1 MQPSLSQ
8 IYVSSLDQARQHY
21 ARGAWTEALRALEWA
36 HIAGQASFPRH
47 AHVHW
52 WMLKAAW
59 RLRDAHEVLGQLWRL
74 LLTPL
79 GHLSGRLPRGNT
91 GRAAVNPFR
100 PMPLP
105 ADWPVVDAAPR
116 HQG

>member
-8 IYVSSLDQARQHY
+8 IYVSSLAQARQHY
-21 ARGAWTEALRALEWA
+21 ARGAWAEALRALEWA
-36 HIAGQASFPRH
+36 HIAGQAALLRH

-52 WMLKAAW
+52 WMSKAAW
-59 RLRDAHEVLGQLWRL
+59 RLRDARELLGQLWRL

-100 PMPLP
+100 AMPLP
-105 ADWPVVDAAPR
+105 ADWPAVDAEPR
-116 HQG
+116 RQG